1 MAIISAICVVTFKN
15 PVSSAMML
23 VTHFISLSGLYL
35 TLNAQFLAALQ
46 IMVYA
51 GAIMVLVVF
60 VIMLLNSGNE
70 ESFIQKFSNRK
81 SLSIAL
87 SISLGGLLII
97 VISKFVFSS
106 KEKIVNIDVGSI
118 QGIGKALFG
127 NYIFPFEMISLVLL
141 AATVGAV
148 SMTKKH
154 LEN

>member
-1 MAIISAICVVTFKN
+1 MFESIVFFILSLMAIISAICVVTFKN

-70 ESFIQKFSNRK
+70 ESFIQNFQIEK
-81 SLSIAL
+81 AY
-87 SISLGGLLII
+87 LLLY
-97 VISKFVFSS
+97 
-106 KEKIVNIDVGSI
+106 
-118 QGIGKALFG
+118 LF
-127 NYIFPFEMISLVLL
+127 
-141 AATVGAV
+141 
-148 SMTKKH
+148 H
-154 LEN
+154 

>member
-1 MAIISAICVVTFKN
+1 M
-15 PVSSAMML
+15 
-23 VTHFISLSGLYL
+23 
-35 TLNAQFLAALQ
+35 
-46 IMVYA
+46 
-51 GAIMVLVVF
+51 
-60 VIMLLNSGNE
+60 
-70 ESFIQKFSNRK
+70 
-81 SLSIAL
+81 
-87 SISLGGLLII
+87 LII

-148 SMTKKH
+148 AMTKKH